1 MRRPYSSLTVILF
14 LSRMNLKMSSELF
27 DKYKL
32 SFAKGDLIFSE
43 GDLGSEMFIIQ
54 SGKVRI
60 FKNIDGFDQT
70 LTVLEKGDFFGEMSI
85 LEGMPRSASAE
96 AEEDCDLI
104 KINSANFVAMI
115 KSNIEIAIRIMRK
128 LSLRLREANVQIEKL
143 MHASTEMLSLTEQS
157 AKVKPKKESA
167 EIQAYLVST
176 MSGKTFPITKS
187 ESYVGRVDRVTGA
200 VPDIDLSDE
209 DPKRFMSRRHAKIV
223 RDDNQY
229 ALVEEIG
236 TVNGTFL
243 NNQRL
248 ATGSPM
254 PLKNGDT
261 LTFANITLTFYQTVN
276 E

>member
-1 MRRPYSSLTVILF
+1 
-14 LSRMNLKMSSELF
+14 MSSELF
-27 DKYKL
+27 DKYKV
-32 SFAKGDLIFSE
+32 SFKKGELIFSE

-54 SGKVRI
+54 SGKIRI

-143 MHASTEMLSLTEQS
+143 MHASTEMLNLAEAGSRPKARKEPPE
-157 AKVKPKKESA
+157 VK
-167 EIQAYLVST
+167 AYLVST

-200 VPDIDLSDE
+200 VPEIDLSDE
-209 DPKRFMSRRHAKIV
+209 DPKRFISRRHAKIMK
-223 RDDNQY
+223 DED
-229 ALVEEIG
+229 AFLLVEEIG

-248 ATGSPM
+248 ATGSPV

-261 LTFANITLTFYQTVN
+261 LTFANITLTFYQTGN

>member
-1 MRRPYSSLTVILF
+1 
-14 LSRMNLKMSSELF
+14 MSSELF
-27 DKYKL
+27 DRYRV
-32 SFAKGDLIFSE
+32 SFKKGQLIFME
-43 GDLGSEMFIIQ
+43 GELGSEMFIIQ

-143 MHASTEMLSLTEQS
+143 MHASTEMLNLKEAGAQ
-157 AKVKPKKESA
+157 AKAKKDAPEVR
-167 EIQAYLVST
+167 AYLVST
-176 MSGKTFPITKS
+176 MSGKTFPLIKG

-209 DPKRFMSRRHAKIV
+209 DPKRFISRRHAKIV
-223 RDDNQY
+223 KEDENFQ
-229 ALVEEIG
+229 LVEEIG

-248 ATGSPM
+248 STGTPA

-261 LTFANITLTFYQTVN
+261 LTFANITLTFYQTLN

>member
-1 MRRPYSSLTVILF
+1 
-14 LSRMNLKMSSELF
+14 MSSELF
-27 DKYKL
+27 DKYKV
-32 SFAKGDLIFSE
+32 SFKKSELIFTE

-54 SGKVRI
+54 NGKVRI

-143 MHASTEMLSLTEQS
+143 MHASTEMLSLTEAGS
-157 AKVKPKKESA
+157 KPKSKKD
-167 EIQAYLVST
+167 QDVKAYLVST
-176 MSGKTFPITKS
+176 MSGKTFPIMRS

-200 VPDIDLSDE
+200 VPEIDLSDE
-209 DPKRFMSRRHAKIV
+209 DPKRFISRRHAKIV
-223 RDDNQY
+223 KNEDGSF

-248 ATGSPM
+248 ATGTPV

-261 LTFANITLTFYQTVN
+261 LTFANITLTFYQTGD

>member
-1 MRRPYSSLTVILF
+1 M
-14 LSRMNLKMSSELF
+14 SELF
-27 DKYKL
+27 DKYRV
-32 SFAKGDLIFSE
+32 SFSKGELIFPE
-43 GDLGSEMFIIQ
+43 GDLGNEMFIIQ
-54 SGKVRI
+54 AGKVRI

-143 MHASTEMLSLTEQS
+143 MHASTEMLSFTE
-157 AKVKPKKESA
+157 APAKPKLKKEVGDVK
-167 EIQAYLVST
+167 AYLVST
-176 MSGKTFPITKS
+176 MSGKTFPITKG

-200 VPDIDLSDE
+200 VPEIDLTDE
-209 DPKRFMSRRHAKIV
+209 DPKRFISRRHAKIMKS
-223 RDDNQY
+223 DDDFL
-229 ALVEEIG
+229 LVEEIG

-248 ATGSPM
+248 ATGTPVQ
-254 PLKNGDT
+254 LKNGDT
-261 LTFANITLTFYQTVN
+261 LTFANITLTFYHTGT

>member
-1 MRRPYSSLTVILF
+1 MDG
-14 LSRMNLKMSSELF
+14 MSSELF
-27 DKYKL
+27 DKYKQ
-32 SFAKGDLIFSE
+32 SFKKGELIFTE

-157 AKVKPKKESA
+157 SKAKPRKEPA
-167 EIQAYLVST
+167 EAQAYLVST
-176 MSGKTFPITKS
+176 MSGKTFPINKS

-223 RDDNQY
+223 KDDNQY

-248 ATGSPM
+248 ATGTPV

>member
-1 MRRPYSSLTVILF
+1 
-14 LSRMNLKMSSELF
+14 MSSELF
-27 DKYKL
+27 DKYRV
-32 SFAKGDLIFSE
+32 SFKKGELVFTE
-43 GDLGSEMFIIQ
+43 GELGSEMFIIQ

-143 MHASTEMLSLTEQS
+143 MHASTEMLSLTE
-157 AKVKPKKESA
+157 AGAKPKSRKDAQEVK
-167 EIQAYLVST
+167 AYLVST
-176 MSGKTFPITKS
+176 MSGKTFPIIKS

-209 DPKRFMSRRHAKIV
+209 DPKRFISRRHAKIV
-223 RDDNQY
+223 KDDENFQ
-229 ALVEEIG
+229 LVEEIG

-248 ATGSPM
+248 STGSPA

-261 LTFANITLTFYQTVN
+261 LTFANITLTFYQTIN